1 MARVSQAHLDAR
13 RRQILD
19 GAALCF
25 ARNGFHATSMQDVLK
40 EADLSAGAVYRYF
53 GSKEELIAAIV
64 GEVLGS
70 VREAFEEATAQSP
83 PPPPDLLV
91 GAVLS
96 RTLAMKASLTVDG
109 EPAFPRLIVQVWAET
124 FRTPDLAAAL
134 REGYAAVGA
143 AWERVVEAYQEA
155 GMMRADL
162 PAAHV
167 ARTMIAAVQGFVA
180 QQPLLGPAPVEV
192 LQNGLR
198 ALMSMSA
205 PQPDAGF
212 DHRSV
217 NVPETRSN

>member
-1 MARVSQAHLDAR
+1 MARVSQEHLDAR

-40 EADLSAGAVYRYF
+40 EVDLSAGAVYRYF
-53 GSKEELIAAIV
+53 SGKEELIAAIV

-70 VREAFEEATAQSP
+70 VRDAFEGAAKQSP
-83 PPPPDLLV
+83 PPPPDVLV
-91 GAVLS
+91 GAVLG
-96 RTLAMKASLTVDG
+96 RTLATRASLTVDG

-124 FRTPDLAAAL
+124 LRNPELAATL
-134 REGYAAVGA
+134 RDGYSAVGEG
-143 AWERVVEAYQEA
+143 WMRVVEAYQDA

-162 PAAHV
+162 PAEHV
-167 ARTMIAAVQGFVA
+167 VRTMIATVQGFVA

-205 PQPDAGF
+205 PAK
-212 DHRSV
+212 R
-217 NVPETRSN
+217 PEPIKEEG